1 MAGAE
6 RSPDPQHLPRGKAS
20 SERTAPDAQHFPP
33 HGKVSSE
40 LSARTASAAVLGVV
54 ALLVTW
60 LGGWAFAL
68 FWLAAGLVILLEW
81 TAMTRVEPRRIL
93 QGLLGAG
100 LIALVLAYLLRFPLW
115 VGALAAAAAAGA
127 GFMAGASPR
136 DRWWAVAG
144 FAYAAVIAL
153 APTMVRDHPQAGVVG
168 VLWMFA
174 VVWTS
179 DIAAYFTGRRFGG
192 PKLWPRVS
200 PKKTW
205 SGFLGGLTGA
215 ALAGELVVVL
225 GQRWGG
231 PSAGSL
237 WLVLLVSAAASVA
250 GQLGD
255 LAESAMKR
263 AFDIKDSGWLIP
275 GHGGVM
281 DRLDAFWPVALFAAL
296 MLALAAQT
304 ARG

>member
-6 RSPDPQHLPRGKAS
+6 ISPDPQHLPRGQAT
-20 SERTAPDAQHFPP
+20 SEQTSPDARRAPP
-33 HGKVSSE
+33 RRKTQSE
-40 LSARTASAAVLGVV
+40 LSARIASAAVLGIV

-60 LGGWAFAL
+60 LGGWLFAL
-68 FWLAAGLVILLEW
+68 FWLAAGLVILIEW
-81 TAMTRVEPRRIL
+81 TAMTRAEPRQTL

-100 LIALVLAYLLRFPLW
+100 LIALVVVYLLKLPLW
-115 VGALAAAAAAGA
+115 VGALVAAAAGIA
-127 GFMAGASPR
+127 SLMAAASPR
-136 DRWWAVAG
+136 DRGWAVGG

-153 APTMVRDHPQAGVVG
+153 VPTMVRDHPQAGVVS

-192 PKLWPRVS
+192 PKLWPKVS

-205 SGFLGGLTGA
+205 SGFLGGLTGG
-215 ALAGELVVVL
+215 ALAGALVVVL

-231 PSAGSL
+231 SAAVSL
-237 WLVLLVSAAASVA
+237 WLVLLISAVASVA

-255 LAESAMKR
+255 LAESALKR
-263 AFDIKDSGWLIP
+263 AFDVKDSGWLIP

-296 MLALAAQT
+296 MLALVAHP

>member
-20 SERTAPDAQHFPP
+20 SERTAPDAQHVPP

-100 LIALVLAYLLRFPLW
+100 LIALVLTYLLWFPLW
-115 VGALAAAAAAGA
+115 VGALAAVATAGA

-153 APTMVRDHPQAGVVG
+153 APTMVRDHPQAGG
-168 VLWMFA
+168 V
-174 VVWTS
+174 
-179 DIAAYFTGRRFGG
+179 
-192 PKLWPRVS
+192 
-200 PKKTW
+200 
-205 SGFLGGLTGA
+205 GGLWVFARGWARGNAPHLPRPRLCGPQLWARGRPQKTGA
-215 ALAGELVVVL
+215 
-225 GQRWGG
+225 
-231 PSAGSL
+231 
-237 WLVLLVSAAASVA
+237 
-250 GQLGD
+250 
-255 LAESAMKR
+255 
-263 AFDIKDSGWLIP
+263 
-275 GHGGVM
+275 
-281 DRLDAFWPVALFAAL
+281 
-296 MLALAAQT
+296 
-304 ARG
+304 

>member
-1 MAGAE
+1 MAGVGS
-6 RSPDPQHLPRGKAS
+6 SPDHQHLPRRKAS
-20 SERTAPDAQHFPP
+20 SE
-33 HGKVSSE
+33 
-40 LSARTASAAVLGVV
+40 LNARIVSAAILGLI

-60 LGGWAFAL
+60 LGGWLFAL
-68 FWLAAGLVILLEW
+68 FWLAAGLAILVEW
-81 TAMTRVEPRRIL
+81 MGMTRVEPVQAL

-100 LIALVLAYLLRFPLW
+100 LIALVIVHVLQLPLW
-115 VGALAAAAAAGA
+115 VAALVIAGA
-127 GFMAGASPR
+127 AVASHMMGVSPR
-136 DRWWAVAG
+136 DRWWALGG

-179 DIAAYFTGRRFGG
+179 DIVAYFTGRRFGG

-205 SGFLGGLTGA
+205 SGFLGGLTGG
-215 ALAGELVVVL
+215 ALVGTLVVFL

-231 PSAGSL
+231 PPIVSL
-237 WLVLLVSAAASVA
+237 WLVLLVSAAASVV

-255 LAESAMKR
+255 LAESALKR
-263 AFDIKDSGWLIP
+263 AFEVKDSGWLIP

-281 DRLDAFWPVALFAAL
+281 DRLDAFWPVALMAAL
-296 MLALAAQT
+296 MLTLAAQP